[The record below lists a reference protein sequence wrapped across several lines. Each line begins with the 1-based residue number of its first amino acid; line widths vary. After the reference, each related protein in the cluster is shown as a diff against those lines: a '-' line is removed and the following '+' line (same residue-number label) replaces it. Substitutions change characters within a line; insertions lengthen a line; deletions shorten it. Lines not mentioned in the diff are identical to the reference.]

1 MQTWNVHFCDLI
13 RCLQF
18 VQIELLTTW
27 TNDWVVQFLHL
38 LFLGWLYRMTVQKLV
53 VVIRSIETNEVMER
67 WQFDVECDKSA
78 INDNNNRQV
87 Y

>member
-1 MQTWNVHFCDLI
+1 
-13 RCLQF
+13 
-18 VQIELLTTW
+18 
-27 TNDWVVQFLHL
+27 
-38 LFLGWLYRMTVQKLV
+38 MTVQKLV